1 MNAPRLRLADFVYGG
16 GCGRKLTPCVLQP
29 ILADSAA
36 ADGLRVFR
44 DAGFDTAAVIGDIT
58 AGQPRVR
65 VQ

>member
-1 MNAPRLRLADFVYGG
+1 MNEPRLRLADFVYGG
-16 GCGRKLTPCVLQP
+16 GRKITPCVLQP

-36 ADGLRVFR
+36 ADGMRVFR